1 MGVGPIRLSHSTFP
15 FDVRVGWG
23 PSRQP
28 LKSNGKSHSTLAA
41 PLQTGESS
49 SLDLNEVRQRCDSIH
64 CRSIYSEWIR
74 SLSHSLSGGW
84 VARPAKCDRL
94 LLCSARGRRGEAP
107 GSESPAGG
115 LRCAVGFCDCTKRC
129 PWRARLHHQSSSGT
143 LVAQWSVPR
152 ATRPTPRRKKSA
164 AVETKEETLTRLT
177 QTGESSSLD
186 LKEVGQR
193 CDSIHW
199 RSISSEWIRS
209 LSHSLSGGWVARPA

>member
-1 MGVGPIRLSHSTFP
+1 MRTRATFDFPIRRSHPTCAWAGAPPDSHS
-15 FDVRVGWG
+15 
-23 PSRQP
+23 SRMGNPIRHWQ
-28 LKSNGKSHSTLAA
+28 

-49 SLDLNEVRQRCDSIH
+49 SLDLKEVGQRCDSIH

-129 PWRARLHHQSSSGT
+129 PWCARLHHQSSSRT
-143 LVAQWSVPR
+143 LVAPWSAPR
-152 ATRPTPRRKKSA
+152 ATRPTPRTKK
-164 AVETKEETLTRLT
+164 KCR
-177 QTGESSSLD
+177 G
-186 LKEVGQR
+186 R
-193 CDSIHW
+193 N
-199 RSISSEWIRS
+199 
-209 LSHSLSGGWVARPA
+209 

>member
-1 MGVGPIRLSHSTFP
+1 MRADLQLFENDVGS
-15 FDVRVGWG
+15 D
-23 PSRQP
+23 
-28 LKSNGKSHSTLAA
+28 
-41 PLQTGESS
+41 
-49 SLDLNEVRQRCDSIH
+49 
-64 CRSIYSEWIR
+64 
-74 SLSHSLSGGW
+74 
-84 VARPAKCDRL
+84 
-94 LLCSARGRRGEAP
+94 
-107 GSESPAGG
+107 SPAGG

-129 PWRARLHHQSSSGT
+129 PWRARLHHQSSSRT

-152 ATRPTPRRKKSA
+152 ATRPTLRKRKSA

-209 LSHSLSGGWVARPA
+209 LSHSLSGGWVARPAKCEPKLLCSTRDVEFRFFPPLVEVGLRS